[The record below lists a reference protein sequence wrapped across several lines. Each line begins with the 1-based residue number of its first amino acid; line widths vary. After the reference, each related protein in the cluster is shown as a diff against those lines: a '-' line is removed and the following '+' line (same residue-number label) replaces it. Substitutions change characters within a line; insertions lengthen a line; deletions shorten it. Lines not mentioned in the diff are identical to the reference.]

1 MKIRLLTNNRTSRGP
16 GMVYKNLRKGLE
28 LLGVK
33 VQDYPIVIDEE
44 FDYCVCLSDPAP
56 WAGTAADSELYFD
69 PHLVGPNM
77 WEIPVESVAAK
88 HQNFLVPSQWVK
100 DLYTTF
106 NFMKDKSLYVWPVG
120 IDTAEWPDTSSNEKI
135 GDCLIYHKATPD
147 SAKDLAIEL
156 CLDKGLSCG
165 ALTYGSYAEE
175 ALHGAVKQCRFA
187 ILTTKTESQ
196 GIAYQ
201 QILASGLPCFVF
213 EKAVWDDRT
222 DGIKCP
228 ASAVPYFDERCGVKV
243 REDAS
248 REEIYEAF
256 TDFLENLDTFDPRAY
271 IEENLTLEI
280 CAQKIVDILEDID
293 DKKD

>member
-28 LLGVK
+28 LLGIE
-33 VQDYPIVIDEE
+33 VQNYPIVISEE
-44 FDYCVCLSDPAP
+44 FDYCVCLSDPVALQGSLGDAP
-56 WAGTAADSELYFD
+56 FK

-77 WEIPVESVAAK
+77 WELPEESVAAK
-88 HQNFLVPSQWVK
+88 HQDFLVPSQWVK
-100 DLYTTF
+100 DLYLTF
-106 NFMKDKSLYVWPVG
+106 DIMKDKNIHVWPVG
-120 IDTAEWPDTSSNEKI
+120 IDTDEWYDKRGEEKL
-135 GDCLIYHKATPD
+135 GDCLIYHKGMPEAT
-147 SAKDLAIEL
+147 KNLVVEL
-156 CLDKGLSCG
+156 CLDKGLSWG
-165 ALTYGSYAEE
+165 ALSYGSYHES
-175 ALHGAVKQCRFA
+175 ALHDATKQCRFA

-213 EKAVWDDRT
+213 EKAEWDDRA
-222 DGIKCP
+222 DGVKCP

-243 REDAS
+243 REGAS

-256 TDFLENLDTFDPRAY
+256 TGFLENLDTFNPRAY
-271 IEENLTLEI
+271 IEENLTLEV
-280 CAQKIVDILEDID
+280 CAQKIIDILEGID